1 MERGDLPYTVKGNGK
16 DLVKMMENKTLI
28 IVGIGFLLV
37 GVIVILSMVISNLR
51 KKVVAIT
58 AQAQLNVESARQKAA
73 SEIAAARSSFEK
85 EKRAMNEQYN
95 KNIDRIRYECEIQ
108 IQHVKEDIES
118 DKRTLSAMNEKE
130 LLANIMIALNGYGSR
145 FDRIEKHLTDDQL
158 TERVNRLFGEVSAK
172 INEFKRDLTEQ
183 IDEMNNSI
191 ESSLRDTDLINTME
205 EISSKIESISSSVFN
220 IENEVSDISSIR
232 STVDDI
238 QTSVSDKYSYDS
250 LASNI
255 DEVLSAVNEAKDAA
269 ESAKDAAE
277 SAKDAA
283 ESHF

>member
-1 MERGDLPYTVKGNGK
+1 
-16 DLVKMMENKTLI
+16 
-28 IVGIGFLLV
+28 
-37 GVIVILSMVISNLR
+37 
-51 KKVVAIT
+51 
-58 AQAQLNVESARQKAA
+58 
-73 SEIAAARSSFEK
+73 
-85 EKRAMNEQYN
+85 MNEQYN

-108 IQHVKEDIES
+108 IQHVKEDIEN

-158 TERVNRLFGEVSAK
+158 TERVNRLFREVSGK
-172 INEFKRDLTEQ
+172 INEFKSDLTEQ
-183 IDEMNNSI
+183 IDEMNYSI
-191 ESSLRDTDLINTME
+191 QSSLSDTDLSNRME
-205 EISSKIESISSSVFN
+205 EINSKIESISLSVSD
-220 IENEVSDISSIR
+220 IEDEVSEISSIR
-232 STVDDI
+232 STVDEI

-255 DEVLSAVNEAKDAA
+255 DEVLSAVNDAKYAA
-269 ESAKDAAE
+269 ESARDAAE